1 MVLPIYLYGQKVLR
15 KRATDV
21 PKVTSELAKL
31 ADDMLETMYQSSG
44 IGLAAP
50 QIGRSIRL
58 IVVDVAG
65 EEEEKHPYF
74 LFNPVITERKGACT
88 AEEGCLSV
96 PGVWADV
103 PVADGPGANVPE
115 VDVPGEDA
123 PVVEWP
129 MSDAPMRDAALS
141 GAAVARPESITV
153 EALDKD
159 GKRQVLKNIDG
170 LLARCIQ
177 HEIDHLDGVLF
188 VDKIS
193 ATDRT
198 LNEGKL
204 KKISKDAK
212 TVPA

>member
-15 KRATDV
+15 KRATEV
-21 PKVTSELAKL
+21 AKVTPELAKL
-31 ADDMLETMYQSSG
+31 ADDMLETMYHSNG

-50 QIGRSIRL
+50 QVGRSIRL

-74 LFNPVITERKGACT
+74 LFNPNVTDRKGDIA

-103 PVADGPGANVPE
+103 E
-115 VDVPGEDA
+115 
-123 PVVEWP
+123 
-129 MSDAPMRDAALS
+129 
-141 GAAVARPESITV
+141 RPETITV
-153 EALDKD
+153 EYLDKN

-177 HEIDHLDGVLF
+177 HEIDHLNGVLF

-198 LNEGKL
+198 LNDGKL
-204 KKISKDAK
+204 KKISKESK

>member
-15 KRATDV
+15 KRATEV
-21 PKVTSELAKL
+21 AKVTPELAKL
-31 ADDMLETMYQSSG
+31 ADDMLETMYKSNG

-65 EEEEKHPYF
+65 EDEEKRPCF
-74 LFNPVITERKGACT
+74 LFNPVVTERKGGCV

-103 PVADGPGANVPE
+103 ERPE
-115 VDVPGEDA
+115 V
-123 PVVEWP
+123 
-129 MSDAPMRDAALS
+129 
-141 GAAVARPESITV
+141 ITV

-159 GKRQVLKNIDG
+159 GKRQVLKDIGG

>member
-1 MVLPIYLYGQKVLR
+1 MPRAGAEDNPMVLPIYLYGQKVLR
-15 KRATDV
+15 KKATEV
-21 PKVTSELAKL
+21 AKVTPELAKL
-31 ADDMLETMYQSSG
+31 ADDMLETMYHSNG

-50 QIGRSIRL
+50 QVGRSIRL

-74 LFNPVITERKGACT
+74 LFNPAVKDPKGEIA

-103 PVADGPGANVPE
+103 E
-115 VDVPGEDA
+115 
-123 PVVEWP
+123 
-129 MSDAPMRDAALS
+129 
-141 GAAVARPESITV
+141 RPETITV
-153 EALDKD
+153 EYLDKN

-177 HEIDHLDGVLF
+177 HEIDHLNGVLF

-198 LNEGKL
+198 LNDGKL
-204 KKISKDAK
+204 KKISKESK

>member
-15 KRATDV
+15 KRATEV
-21 PKVTSELAKL
+21 AKVTPELAKL
-31 ADDMLETMYQSSG
+31 ADDMLETMYQSNG

-50 QIGRSIRL
+50 QVGRSIRL
-58 IVVDVAG
+58 IVVDIAG
-65 EEEEKHPYF
+65 EEEEKNPYF
-74 LFNPVITERKGACT
+74 LFNPTVVDPKGACA

-103 PVADGPGANVPE
+103 E
-115 VDVPGEDA
+115 
-123 PVVEWP
+123 
-129 MSDAPMRDAALS
+129 
-141 GAAVARPESITV
+141 RPETITV
-153 EALDKD
+153 EYLDKD
-159 GKRQVLKNIDG
+159 GKRQVLKRIDG

-204 KKISKDAK
+204 KKISKESK

>member
-15 KRATDV
+15 KRAEEV
-21 PKVTSELAKL
+21 AKVTPELSKL
-31 ADDMLETMYQSSG
+31 AEDMLETMYKSAG

-50 QIGRSIRL
+50 QVGRSIRL

-65 EEEEKHPYF
+65 EEEEKKPYF
-74 LFNPVITERKGACT
+74 LFNPVVSVKKGACT

-103 PVADGPGANVPE
+103 E
-115 VDVPGEDA
+115 
-123 PVVEWP
+123 
-129 MSDAPMRDAALS
+129 
-141 GAAVARPESITV
+141 RPETISV
-153 EALDKD
+153 ESLDRN

-204 KKISKDAK
+204 KKLSKDSK
-212 TVPA
+212 SVPA

>member
-21 PKVTSELAKL
+21 AKVTSELAKL
-31 ADDMLETMYQSSG
+31 ADDMLETMYDSNG

-50 QIGRSIRL
+50 QVGKSIRL

-74 LFNPVITERKGACT
+74 LFNPVVTERKGTCS

-103 PVADGPGANVPE
+103 E
-115 VDVPGEDA
+115 RSET
-123 PVVEWP
+123 
-129 MSDAPMRDAALS
+129 
-141 GAAVARPESITV
+141 ITV
-153 EALDKD
+153 EAMDKQ
-159 GKRQVLKNIDG
+159 GKRQVLKGIEG
-170 LLARCIQ
+170 LLARCIL

-204 KKISKDAK
+204 KKISKDSK

>member
-15 KRATDV
+15 KRATEV
-21 PKVTSELAKL
+21 AKVTPELAKL
-31 ADDMLETMYQSSG
+31 ADDMLETMYQSNG

-50 QIGRSIRL
+50 QVGRSIRL

-74 LFNPVITERKGACT
+74 LFNPTVTERKGDIA

-103 PVADGPGANVPE
+103 E
-115 VDVPGEDA
+115 
-123 PVVEWP
+123 
-129 MSDAPMRDAALS
+129 
-141 GAAVARPESITV
+141 RPESITV
-153 EALDKD
+153 QYMDKD
-159 GKRQVLKNIDG
+159 GKRQVLKGIDG

-204 KKISKDAK
+204 KKISKESK

>member
-15 KRATDV
+15 KRAADV
-21 PKVTSELAKL
+21 AAVTPELSRF
-31 ADDMLETMYQSSG
+31 ADDMLETMYKSTG

-50 QIGRSIRL
+50 QVGRSIRL

-65 EEEEKHPYF
+65 EDEEKRPYI
-74 LFNPVITERKGACT
+74 LFNPVVTGRRGASS

-103 PVADGPGANVPE
+103 E
-115 VDVPGEDA
+115 
-123 PVVEWP
+123 
-129 MSDAPMRDAALS
+129 
-141 GAAVARPESITV
+141 RPEIITV
-153 EALDKD
+153 ESLDRN
-159 GKRQVLKNIDG
+159 GERQVLKDIDG

-204 KKISKDAK
+204 KKLSKESK

>member
-21 PKVTSELAKL
+21 AKVTPELAKL
-31 ADDMLETMYQSSG
+31 AEDMVETMYKSAG

-50 QIGRSIRL
+50 QVGHSIRL
-58 IVVDVAG
+58 IVVDVTG
-65 EEEEKHPYF
+65 EDEEKKPHH
-74 LFNPVITERKGACT
+74 LFNPVVTVAKGACS

-103 PVADGPGANVPE
+103 ERAE
-115 VDVPGEDA
+115 T
-123 PVVEWP
+123 
-129 MSDAPMRDAALS
+129 
-141 GAAVARPESITV
+141 ITV
-153 EALDKD
+153 EFLDKQ
-159 GKRQVLKNIDG
+159 GKPSALRNIEG

-177 HEIDHLDGVLF
+177 HEIDHLNGVLF

-193 ATDRT
+193 NTDRT

-204 KKISKDAK
+204 KKLSKESK
-212 TVPA
+212 SVPA

>member
-15 KRATDV
+15 KRATEV
-21 PKVTSELAKL
+21 AKVTPELAKL

-58 IVVDVAG
+58 IVADVAG

-103 PVADGPGANVPE
+103 
-115 VDVPGEDA
+115 
-123 PVVEWP
+123 
-129 MSDAPMRDAALS
+129 
-141 GAAVARPESITV
+141 ARPESITV

-159 GKRQVLKNIDG
+159 GKKQVLKNIDG

>member
-15 KRATDV
+15 KRATEV
-21 PKVTSELAKL
+21 AKVTPKLAKL
-31 ADDMLETMYQSSG
+31 ADDMLETMYKSAG

-50 QIGRSIRL
+50 QVGQSIRL

-65 EEEEKHPYF
+65 EEEEKKPLF
-74 LFNPVITERKGACT
+74 LFNPVVSIKNGKCS

-103 PVADGPGANVPE
+103 E
-115 VDVPGEDA
+115 
-123 PVVEWP
+123 
-129 MSDAPMRDAALS
+129 
-141 GAAVARPESITV
+141 RPETITV
-153 EALDKD
+153 ESLGKD
-159 GKRQVLKNIDG
+159 GKPQVLKNIDG
-170 LLARCIQ
+170 ILARCIQ

-198 LNEGKL
+198 LNESKL
-204 KKISKDAK
+204 KKLSKESTAPRPSRG
-212 TVPA
+212 VGAGS